1 MQLAVEVLR
10 RTLREQPGLEVA
22 WIARDGKEAVEKNM
36 MDKPDLILMDL
47 LMPVMDGVEATRR
60 IMQDNPCPVLVVT
73 STVTGNAE
81 KVFTAMG
88 YGALDAVRTPVFSS
102 GGEVEGT
109 KDLLKKIATISKLIG
124 KDNPD
129 LKKLNNSAKPSAINL
144 PPMVAIGSSTGGPK
158 ALAKIVADLPSDIRA
173 AVVVVQHVDFQF
185 ARGLADWLDDQ
196 TGLKVKIIHEGDRPE
211 KGCIHIAETNDH
223 LVLDHDLTFYYT
235 PEPMNYHYRPSVN
248 TFFKSLLE
256 NWPRSDV
263 AVILTGMGDDGA
275 KGLLSLKEAG
285 WKTIAQDKET
295 SVVYGMP
302 GAAAKLN
309 AASEVLPVGKIAK
322 SIINNIK
329 LKAKTNA
336 AK

>member
-22 WIARDGKEAVEKNM
+22 WVAKDGREAVEKNM
-36 MDKPDLILMDL
+36 TDKPDLILMDL
-47 LMPVMDGVEATRR
+47 LMPVMDGVEATRI
-60 IMQDNPCPVLVVT
+60 IMQDNPCPILVVT

-81 KVFTAMG
+81 KVFSAMG
-88 YGALDAVRTPVFSS
+88 HGALDAVRTPVFAS

-124 KDNPD
+124 KDNPGI
-129 LKKLNNSAKPSAINL
+129 KSINNIHKPLAVNL

-158 ALAKIVADLPSDIRA
+158 ALAKILADLPADFRA
-173 AVVVVQHVDFQF
+173 AVVVVQHVDYQF
-185 ARGLADWLDDQ
+185 ARGLADWLDEQ
-196 TGLKVKIIHEGDRPE
+196 TSLKVKIIREGDRPE

-248 TFFKSLLE
+248 TFFNSLRD
-256 NWPRSDV
+256 NWPRSDA

-309 AASEVLPVGKIAK
+309 AAKEILPIDKIAK
-322 SIINNIK
+322 SIINNIN
-329 LKAKTNA
+329 LKAKKNA